1 MQIKIYG
8 KAGINY
14 PSGKDD
20 RIKFE
25 KNNRAIA
32 LNALLVLMLK
42 K

>member
-20 RIKFE
+20 GIKFE
-25 KNNRAIA
+25 KNNPTIA
-32 LNALLVLMLK
+32 LTAL
-42 K
+42 